1 MARKV
6 IPMLA
11 KVLKVNRNYWCTAK
25 NLSNYLERK
34 ANVFN
39 LADANVLY
47 KAIGECFGMNIGE
60 PGEE

>member
-1 MARKV
+1 
-6 IPMLA
+6 MLA